1 MRNRRDMEMATGGGG
16 TGGGPANANA
26 GGGAGGGMVNS
37 LPRKMIQ
44 LVMALVL
51 MACKSASAHPRS
63 ATLVTLAFLSMVY
76 VLYSAPRNGIL
87 ISGKRGIFSSG
98 MTTILPPPTQYLSDF
113 TMSDKFGRLQGSM
126 SRKSGSSSSSASGFK
141 NGALSKVF
149 QNDND
154 NDNDIEEEREGDGVH
169 IASLSNK
176 EKKKISL
183 ALTARKTVPFEVL
196 LPSEEDLELLYE
208 KEKESKE
215 YTYNIEN
222 GNEEERMQLVEEK
235 AWEDSI
241 ELAFNS
247 AESIIAAR
255 RFTEYIASP
264 SQRVKFVARGS
275 GSSSSDK
282 KDKAVLVMKSMGDW
296 RRYGI
301 QPLRVASEEKSTNVA
316 SVIYYTL
323 VGGHFD
329 GELKVSVRKDADAS
343 DPSITVI
350 VTLLIGKGGRKV
362 NAKLASKMTLLL
374 ADSIATS
381 TLTAA
386 KQTLSRKMQSTIYRG
401 KAKSRASEKRHV
413 TFDNIKKMEEM
424 AEDRRRRWQR
434 NNKGSGGSYRPT
446 GCRPPDGGPRFG
458 C

>member
-1 MRNRRDMEMATGGGG
+1 MDPTELGDLLMRNRRDMEMATGGS
-16 TGGGPANANA
+16 
-26 GGGAGGGMVNS
+26 GGGATGTGSGGIGNS

-44 LVMALVL
+44 LVTALVI
-51 MACKSASAHPRS
+51 MGCKSASANPRS
-63 ATLVTLAFLSMVY
+63 ATLITLAFLSMIY
-76 VLYSAPRNGIL
+76 ILYSAPRNGIL
-87 ISGKRGIFSSG
+87 ISGKRGILSSG

-113 TMSDKFGRLQGSM
+113 TLSDRFGRLQGSM
-126 SRKSGSSSSSASGFK
+126 AGNGKS
-141 NGALSKVF
+141 GALSKVF
-149 QNDND
+149 ENENQ
-154 NDNDIEEEREGDGVH
+154 EEGVH
-169 IASLSNK
+169 VASLSTK

-196 LPSEEDLELLYE
+196 LPSEEELELLFE
-208 KEKESKE
+208 KEKESKD
-215 YTYNIEN
+215 YTKDIEN
-222 GNEEERMQLVEEK
+222 EELMQLVEER
-235 AWEDSI
+235 AWEESI

-255 RFTEYIASP
+255 RFTEFIASP
-264 SQRVKFVARGS
+264 SSRVKFVARGT
-275 GSSSSDK
+275 GSK

-301 QPLRVASEEKSTNVA
+301 QPLMVASEEKSTNVS

-323 VGGHFD
+323 QGGHFD
-329 GELKVSVRKDADAS
+329 GELNISVRKDVDASQS

-362 NAKLASKMTLLL
+362 NARLASKMVALL

-386 KQTLSRKMQSTIYRG
+386 RQTLSRKLQSTIYRG
-401 KAKSRASEKRHV
+401 KAKSRAMEKRHIA
-413 TFDNIKKMEEM
+413 FDNMQKMEEM
-424 AEDRRRRWQR
+424 AEDRRRKWQR
-434 NNKGSGGSYRPT
+434 NNKGTGGSYRPT